1 MKWDTYHT
9 KEIKES
15 LKEETLADGSTR
27 TLMSLPFALAPVKAA
42 ILPLVNK
49 DGLPEKADEIV
60 NLLKYDFNVTTEAKD
75 AIGKRYRRN
84 DAIGTP
90 YCVTIDFET
99 LENETVTIRDR
110 DTLEQHRVKISD
122 IKAAVEGKVSMEN
135 LLVL

>member
-1 MKWDTYHT
+1 
-9 KEIKES
+9 

-90 YCVTIDFET
+90 YCITVDYDTM
-99 LENETVTIRDR
+99 ENNTVTLRNR
-110 DTLEQHRVKISD
+110 DTMEQQRVAISELKGIMD
-122 IKAAVEGKVSMEN
+122 QTASLSS
-135 LLVL
+135 LLKQLD